1 VEVGV
6 GGKDRVD
13 LEDGECV
20 EEAVELLEWEEL
32 LDTVIVDLELLV
44 VVGEA
49 VVLRVREDVRVDT
62 LVDVTVR
69 VREDVR
75 IAVRDITPW
84 PSSPLR

>member
-1 VEVGV
+1 MEVGV